1 MPSLRGLRYS
11 KILKQRY
18 FNSVLPKSKLKDDKE
33 SRLTKPV
40 SWPSSPPSAPGLVL
54 GLSTNWLMTNIRGWP
69 LDPTLA
75 VTLPRAPTRH
85 SFLRRKSLLV
95 TGSGLCCPPHF
106 EATRTSRLR
115 LSFHGN
121 LWWSFIW
128 HHLPCGD
135 SHPPSIFL
143 CFLVTWLDHLWT
155 RDTPLESIW
164 STALDFITA
173 YHQRVYLVNFPHLQV
188 SFFLLTAMTGP
199 WENHNIGR
207 TLIWNR
213 LSMSIVPDCDKYT
226 FKGQLSRCMAE
237 RVDR

>member
-1 MPSLRGLRYS
+1 MPPLRGLRYS
-11 KILKQRY
+11 KILKQRF

-40 SWPSSPPSAPGLVL
+40 SWPSLPPSAPGLVL

-143 CFLVTWLDHLWT
+143 CFLVNMTWPSLVARHSFRVHL
-155 RDTPLESIW
+155 EHSFG
-164 STALDFITA
+164 ALDFITA
-173 YHQRVYLVNFPHLQV
+173 YYQRVYLVNFPNLQV
-188 SFFLLTAMTGP
+188 SFFSADSNDRSLGKP
-199 WENHNIGR
+199 QHWENIDLKPFEHVHCP
-207 TLIWNR
+207 R
-213 LSMSIVPDCDKYT
+213 L
-226 FKGQLSRCMAE
+226 R
-237 RVDR
+237 

>member
-1 MPSLRGLRYS
+1 MPSLRILRYS
-11 KILKQRY
+11 KILKQRF

-33 SRLTKPV
+33 SCLTKPV
-40 SWPSSPPSAPGLVL
+40 SWPSLPPSAPGLVL

-135 SHPPSIFL
+135 SYPHSIFL
-143 CFLVTWLDHLWT
+143 CFLVNMTWPSLVVRHSFRVHLEHSFGFYNS
-155 RDTPLESIW
+155 LSSESL
-164 STALDFITA
+164 SS
-173 YHQRVYLVNFPHLQV
+173 QFPPFA
-188 SFFLLTAMTGP
+188 SFVFSADSNDRSLGKP
-199 WENHNIGR
+199 QHWENIDLKPFEHVHCP
-207 TLIWNR
+207 R
-213 LSMSIVPDCDKYT
+213 L
-226 FKGQLSRCMAE
+226 R
-237 RVDR
+237 